1 MTRKELKE
9 LSDALPARGK
19 LRLSLDLGVDP
30 SKITKAF
37 YGQVK
42 DEKFMARLQAKA
54 KKLIAENK
62 MSVPIQE

>member
-9 LSDALPARGK
+9 LSDALPIRGK
-19 LRLSLDLGVDP
+19 TLLALDLDVDP

-54 KKLIAENK
+54 RKLIAEKK
-62 MSVPIQE
+62 MSVSV